1 MYRFSDGRNDTDIFY
16 EDYTED
22 REKIGESRRLNQENR
37 DGYDMETALMY
48 EKTFQE
54 EGRKLTADFK
64 WMQNYNMEK
73 SDIEETILQL
83 DPRNIFQKSENEEGE
98 ETFLL
103 QAEFVEELKSKI
115 IDYIHVDILL
125 AVF

>member
-1 MYRFSDGRNDTDIFY
+1 MSRFPEGRNDTDSFY
-16 EDYTED
+16 EDHTED
-22 REKIGESRRLNQENR
+22 REKIGESRRLNQETR
-37 DGYDMETALMY
+37 DGYDMATALMY

-83 DPRNIFQKSENEEGE
+83 DPRNIFQKSEDR
-98 ETFLL
+98 
-103 QAEFVEELKSKI
+103 KS
-115 IDYIHVDILL
+115 V
-125 AVF
+125 V